1 MTYAI
6 VDWVISAVAFGP
18 FIIGVPLLVL
28 WWALDE
34 YLFGPRLRWR

>member
-18 FIIGVPLLVL
+18 FIIGVPLLIL
-28 WWALDE
+28 SWALDDF
-34 YLFGPRLRWR
+34 LLGPRLRWR